1 MLTTA
6 HQLAKDESGFTLVEL
21 LVVMLIGAILAAIA
35 IPALADQRGKA
46 EDSRAKETVH
56 AAQVAM
62 EACYLDTP
70 ADTYKGCDA
79 DALRELEPTLPE
91 DSTLKVSGLG
101 TSTYTILVKSSPT
114 SQKFRVQRSA
124 DGEIS
129 FPCTAKGVGGCP
141 ASGSWGE

>member
-6 HQLAKDESGFTLVEL
+6 HQFAKDESGFTLIEL
-21 LVVMLIGAILAAIA
+21 LVVMLITAILAAIA
-35 IPALADQRGKA
+35 IPAFADQRTKA
-46 EDSRAKETVH
+46 EDARAKETVH

-62 EACYLDTP
+62 ETCYLDAPTGS
-70 ADTYKGCDA
+70 YKGCDA
-79 DALRELEPTLPE
+79 GTLRELEPTLPA

-101 TSTYTILVKSSPT
+101 PSTYTILVKSSPT

-124 DGEIS
+124 SGELS

-141 ASGSWGE
+141 TSGRWGE